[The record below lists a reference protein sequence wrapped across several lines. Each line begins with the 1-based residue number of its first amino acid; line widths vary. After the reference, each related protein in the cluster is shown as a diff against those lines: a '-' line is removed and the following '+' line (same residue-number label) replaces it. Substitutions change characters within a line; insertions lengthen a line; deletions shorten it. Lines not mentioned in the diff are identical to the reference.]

1 MKRFCFLFSFLL
13 IASYGL
19 ATKGVSIHGSG
30 HNCCKTAPLASLS
43 PTSLTFPNTTV
54 GQTSAA
60 KTITLTNTGSS
71 TMTISS
77 IVTTGDFSNTTTCG
91 GTLAAA
97 ASCTVSVVFSPLSAA
112 SLTGATTF
120 TDNAKGSPQTV
131 TLSGV
136 GQSVASPGVSL
147 STTTLNFGQ
156 VIVGKSSTAQSVVLT
171 NIGTATLN
179 IASIGIT
186 GDYSKTTT
194 CAATLAAS
202 ASCTVSVTFTPTTTG
217 SRTGT
222 LTFTDDSA
230 TSPETVSLT
239 GSGATGSPIANLS
252 ASSLAFDNQQI
263 NTTSAAQVL
272 TLTNTGTGTLTIGS
286 IVTTGNFAD
295 TTTCGGTLAIGANCT
310 VSVTFT
316 PLSAAALTGAVT
328 FTDDAAN
335 SPQVVTLSG
344 TGTNVTPATYLFPNG
359 GSAPWD
365 GSSFTAWGAQTHPE
379 LQTISVIPS
388 TSTPAAQLHYSI
400 AAGGAASQDINVWMG
415 ATFTPVRTLYAKGD
429 FYQKSP
435 EPDATHVSYTGRKL
449 IWLSDSTSANNNVG
463 GQYQVILGSFSA
475 TGGTQINGLS
485 LTWAS
490 QGVST
495 CHTSSPVYWDLATLN
510 YDTTYTIE
518 FEVVLNSVVAGV
530 AQSDG
535 EVHLWINGSN
545 VYNATGLNTI
555 NQACT
560 GDLQQVSL
568 GEQLN
573 RYMND
578 VANEYRYWTNFS
590 ISTTGP

>member
-1 MKRFCFLFSFLL
+1 MKKLL
-13 IASYGL
+13 IL
-19 ATKGVSIHGSG
+19 ILL
-30 HNCCKTAPLASLS
+30 P
-43 PTSLTFPNTTV
+43 
-54 GQTSAA
+54 
-60 KTITLTNTGSS
+60 
-71 TMTISS
+71 
-77 IVTTGDFSNTTTCG
+77 
-91 GTLAAA
+91 TLAFGQFKQ
-97 ASCTVSVVFSPLSAA
+97 SGK
-112 SLTGATTF
+112 TGHTG
-120 TDNAKGSPQTV
+120 KGKGGGST
-131 TLSGV
+131 
-136 GQSVASPGVSL
+136 ASPG
-147 STTTLNFGQ
+147 F
-156 VIVGKSSTAQSVVLT
+156 
-171 NIGTATLN
+171 NI
-179 IASIGIT
+179 
-186 GDYSKTTT
+186 
-194 CAATLAAS
+194 
-202 ASCTVSVTFTPTTTG
+202 
-217 SRTGT
+217 
-222 LTFTDDSA
+222 
-230 TSPETVSLT
+230 
-239 GSGATGSPIANLS
+239 S
-252 ASSLAFDNQQI
+252 ASSLSFSNQQI
-263 NTTSAAQVL
+263 NTSSAAQVL
-272 TLTNTGTGTLTIGS
+272 TLTNTGSATLNITS
-286 IVTTGNFAD
+286 IVTTGNFSD
-295 TTTCGGTLAIGANCT
+295 TTTCTSTLAAGSNCT
-310 VSVTFT
+310 VSVTFS
-316 PLSAAALTGAVT
+316 PLSAAALTGATT
-328 FTDDAAN
+328 FTDNAVG
-335 SPQVVTLSG
+335 SPQAVSLSG

-365 GSSFTAWGAQTHPE
+365 GSSFTAWGFQNLAAQ
-379 LQTISVIPS
+379 QSISLIPS
-388 TSTPAAQLHYSI
+388 TSTPAAQLHYQI
-400 AAGGAASQDINVWMG
+400 AASGNASQDTNVWMG